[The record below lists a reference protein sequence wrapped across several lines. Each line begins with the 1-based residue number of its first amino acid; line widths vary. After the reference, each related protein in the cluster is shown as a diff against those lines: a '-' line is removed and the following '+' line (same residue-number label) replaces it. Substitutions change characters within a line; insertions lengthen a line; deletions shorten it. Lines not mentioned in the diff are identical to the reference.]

1 MWWFFITCGGHLVH
15 SETLA
20 TASLTTSRQSTASA
34 RKHKGKIANGVKKN
48 KSDKVFQI
56 FSTNLAAEKY
66 RTEGDGLEDGEFVDW
81 TFVGVHNFSIF
92 EIILLL
98 IVPPPPSNISLIFS
112 PKAILKTAMI

>member
-1 MWWFFITCGGHLVH
+1 LENLIDFDNLV
-15 SETLA
+15 
-20 TASLTTSRQSTASA
+20 
-34 RKHKGKIANGVKKN
+34 
-48 KSDKVFQI
+48 
-56 FSTNLAAEKY
+56 AEKY

-98 IVPPPPSNISLIFS
+98 IVLPPPSNISLIFS